1 MKLVYAIALSMA
13 LHVAILYVP
22 FLQALF
28 QVSPM
33 TQEEWIAVLWISTP
47 VMYPRMRAG

>member
-1 MKLVYAIALSMA
+1 MKLVYAIALPMV
-13 LHVAILYVP
+13 LHYAILYVP

-33 TQEEWIAVLWISTP
+33 TMEEWIAVLWISAP
-47 VMYPRMRAG
+47 VVYVRS